1 MHALNQEQQEIQA
14 RLKRLEANIQGYTE
28 SYTPGGSVPLT
39 GKQYY
44 ELVSLLRK
52 LQKQTG
58 IPLETLAAAVA
69 DHCGADHLTA
79 TPQAAWPEALAWVK
93 SRLQAR

>member
-1 MHALNQEQQEIQA
+1 MRAVKQEQQEMQA
-14 RLKRLEANIQGYTE
+14 HLKRLEANLQGYTE
-28 SYTPGGSVPLT
+28 PSTSGGSLPLT
-39 GKQYY
+39 GRQYY

-58 IPLETLAAAVA
+58 IPLETLAAVVA

-79 TPQAAWPEALAWVK
+79 IPQAAWPEALAWVQ